1 MQEIDILISEVG
13 PRDGLQNVAAILPT
27 QVKLRW
33 IQALAAAG
41 VREIEIGAFV
51 HPKLLPQMA
60 DAEALV
66 RHTQN
71 IRDVDVLV
79 LVPNQKGAERALAA
93 GARNLSIP
101 VSASQRHNMANV
113 RMTCED
119 SIAAVADICTLRD
132 AAAQTGVRASV
143 EVGIASAF
151 GCTREGVI
159 AEDWVMW
166 MAEALAR
173 AGADR
178 VGLSDSVGVANPVQ
192 VRRMF
197 MRLRTLLGEKT
208 GGAHLHNTRGQGL
221 ANAVAA
227 IEAGVT
233 TLDASQAGLGGCPYA
248 PGATG
253 NIVTEDL
260 VYLLESMGLDTGID
274 LGALL
279 HARAVLAQ
287 ALPDE
292 TLYGHVADAGVE
304 KGFRY
309 ANPQRLRQCTPPTAR
324 RDPTPNH
331 TASRALASGDSA

>member
-1 MQEIDILISEVG
+1 
-13 PRDGLQNVAAILPT
+13 
-27 QVKLRW
+27 
-33 IQALAAAG
+33 
-41 VREIEIGAFV
+41 
-51 HPKLLPQMA
+51 
-60 DAEALV
+60 
-66 RHTQN
+66 
-71 IRDVDVLV
+71 VLT
-79 LVPNQKGAERALAA
+79 LVPNRKGAERALAA
-93 GARNLSIP
+93 GARKISIP
-101 VSASQRHNMANV
+101 VSASQSHNMANV
-113 RMTCED
+113 RMTCEQ
-119 SIAAVADICTLRD
+119 SIAVVADICTLRD
-132 AAAQTGVRASV
+132 AAAKSGVRVSV
-143 EVGIASAF
+143 EAGIASAF

-173 AGADR
+173 AGADS

-197 MRLRTLLGEKT
+197 KRLRTLLGDRA

-233 TLDASQAGLGGCPYA
+233 TLDSSQAGLGGCPYA

-274 LGALL
+274 LGALM
-279 HARAVLAQ
+279 HARTVLAQ
-287 ALPDE
+287 ALPGE
-292 TLYGHVADAGVE
+292 ALYGHVADAGVE

-309 ANPQRLRQCTPPTAR
+309 ANPQRPRPYAPFQGAKAPL
-324 RDPTPNH
+324 
-331 TASRALASGDSA
+331 GGSAVAQPCSVGVVV